1 MIPLLIESIKELN
14 KNINEL
20 KKENVELRDLIK
32 SQ

>member
-1 MIPLLIESIKELN
+1 LIESIKELN